1 MCSLAPLWQTVS
13 ALYAIMEASSSL
25 WVWWWLSVNANQT
38 KVTSNRCKSDWL
50 RRVEKKCLPKFGPHP
65 QWHPQW
71 VPHPAG
77 FYLTQF
83 CLDIWVN
90 FECWKMRSSE
100 QVGFSNRWFY
110 LQNLSHPHAAIL
122 WSNVKILILL
132 NMKMNSKRPKGVHS
146 ILVVT
151 NSTQLKDQCWLYDPW
166 ASKQMWKKCP
176 ETGRHLIYECL

>member
-1 MCSLAPLWQTVS
+1 
-13 ALYAIMEASSSL
+13 
-25 WVWWWLSVNANQT
+25 
-38 KVTSNRCKSDWL
+38 
-50 RRVEKKCLPKFGPHP
+50 
-65 QWHPQW
+65 
-71 VPHPAG
+71 
-77 FYLTQF
+77 
-83 CLDIWVN
+83 
-90 FECWKMRSSE
+90 MRSSE

-166 ASKQMWKKCP
+166 ASKQMWKKFP
-176 ETGRHLIYECL
+176 ETERHLIYECLLANVSVGNFVSVCCNLSLAGALLQSEGELDCDVFQFRSALQSEQCSKAECQRV